1 MTRPVRKPVP
11 ERPVPERGEP
21 PQRGPGVATL
31 RNFLHFLGQS
41 GSVTYAAARAGIERR
56 TLYRRRAADE
66 AFAARWDEA
75 LQLGIDRLQDN
86 AMQRALNGT
95 ERPLFRNGRRVGSMQ
110 QYDNKLLQFLLR
122 AHRPE
127 VYADRKQS
135 AVPPLPFDLAKR
147 LAASAPRLEAH
158 LAERRAEER
167 AARETQREQRQHP
180 EKKHGKGQK

>member
-11 ERPVPERGEP
+11 EGEEP
-21 PQRGPGVATL
+21 PQRGPSASVL
-31 RNFLHFLGQS
+31 RNFLHFLAHS
-41 GSVTYAAARAGIERR
+41 GSVTYAATRSGIERR
-56 TLYRRRAADE
+56 TLYRRKANDE
-66 AFAARWDEA
+66 AFAAQWDEA

-86 AMQRALNGT
+86 AMQRALDGT
-95 ERPLFRNGRRVGSMQ
+95 ERPLYRNGKQVGSMQ

-135 AVPPLPFDLAKR
+135 AAPPLPFDLAQR

-158 LAERRAEER
+158 RVERRAEEGVERR
-167 AARETQREQRQHP
+167 AEESKKPRRE
-180 EKKHGKGQK
+180 KMNGKG